1 MASTAGSGSSRAA
14 LLVIALPLLSWPGVG
29 LGGDWKWTP
38 RLTLEERYSDNVTL
52 RPKGQEKRDW
62 ITHISPG
69 LGLQREGRK
78 LRVDV
83 DYRLD
88 GYLYANDN
96 DRSRVR
102 SNLNGQASAMLLED
116 WVYLDATARASQEL
130 IDYTSGIGLGDAV
143 GAQNTRQVYG
153 YSLSPY
159 LKHRFGSDATV
170 ELRVRRDQY
179 YSGGG
184 TGPSDSGANQ
194 YSIDVRSGNNFFP
207 LSWSLSYDR
216 RETDYESSADTDSEQ
231 AFADGRLQLQ
241 RGFGLIAQ
249 AGMQKGNFPG
259 ATNRIRDFS
268 YYGLGVY
275 YTPGRRFSG
284 EIAYNFSD
292 SGNFVSGS
300 VTLQPTL
307 RTTLKASS
315 TQRNFGRS
323 HSLSLNHRTRKSS
336 WGLIYQERLTSYDQ
350 LVFQKVFDLLDCGGG
365 LFVMVPPGTSLPGCT
380 PLSNAALASLTSL
393 GLTPFLPVSLQQ
405 TYVNK
410 GLTGLFSYTLR
421 RASVSLSL
429 FDTRQEYQGT
439 GAVGREDRR
448 TGLQAALSLRPGE
461 RTTLTLSTGVSHLEV
476 DDPNNAGN
484 NREDDFWN
492 IGLTLTHRFQPDVS
506 GSLELRHQQRDS
518 NLSNQDYTENAV
530 AARLNMRF

>member
-14 LLVIALPLLSWPGVG
+14 LLVIALPLLSLPGVG

-52 RPKGQEKRDW
+52 RPKGLEKSDW
-62 ITHISPG
+62 ITQISPG
-69 LGLQREGRK
+69 IGVQREGRR

-83 DYRLD
+83 DYSLD

-96 DRSRVR
+96 DRSRAR
-102 SNLNGQASAMLLED
+102 SNLNGQARAELLQD
-116 WVYLDATARASQEL
+116 WFYLDASARASQQL
-130 IDYTSGIGLGDAV
+130 VDYVGGYGLGDAV
-143 GAQNTRQVYG
+143 GIQNTRQTYG

-170 ELRVRRDQY
+170 EFRVGRDEY
-179 YSGGG
+179 RSTGGG
-184 TGPSDSGANQ
+184 FSDSSTNRYHFSA
-194 YSIDVRSGNNFFP
+194 VSGNNFFP
-207 LSWSLSYDR
+207 LSWNLSYDR
-216 RETDYESSADTDSEQ
+216 RETDYQSLTDTDSEQ
-231 AFADGRLQLQ
+231 ASAHGRLQIQ
-241 RGFGLIAQ
+241 REFGLIGQ

-315 TQRNFGRS
+315 AQRNFGRS

-365 LFVMVPPGTSLPGCT
+365 LFVMVPPDTSLPGCT
-380 PLSNAALASLTSL
+380 PLSNAALASLTSI
-393 GLTPFLPVSLQQ
+393 GLTAFLPVSLQQ

-439 GAVGREDRR
+439 GALGREDRR
-448 TGLQAALSLRPGE
+448 TGLQAALSVRPGE

-484 NREDDFWN
+484 NRKDDFWN
-492 IGLTLTHRFQPDVS
+492 IGLTLTRRFQPDVS